1 MKLSDFQ
8 ASNDDVLEQF
18 NDLLESRYGIS
29 INWDDSEENLNLV
42 LEHYTQKKRFIITE
56 SEMMKVV
63 LITEAIRLYLREI
76 APSRKKKPRRKHD
89 N

>member
-8 ASNDDVLEQF
+8 ASNNDKLGHF
-18 NDLLESRYGIS
+18 NNLLESRYGIS
-29 INWDDSEENLNLV
+29 INWDETEENLNMV
-42 LEHYTQKKRFIITE
+42 LEHYSQKKKFALSE

-76 APSRKKKPRRKHD
+76 APSRKKKTRRNHD

>member
-8 ASNDDVLEQF
+8 ASNNDRLGQF
-18 NDLLESRYGIS
+18 NQLLESRYGIS
-29 INWDDSEENLNLV
+29 INWDDSEDNLKQILA
-42 LEHYTQKKRFIITE
+42 LYTQKKTNEISE

-76 APSRKKKPRRKHD
+76 APSRKKKTRRNHD